1 MKFKKLILVS
11 IALLQLNIGYAK
23 TNIALIKHD
32 INAKFNPN
40 LSGYY
45 PSIQGKQFN
54 GINNIV
60 LKFIQNNFDNKQT
73 PYSTEVDYKK
83 IFEKSKFLSLSIDSS
98 RSNAT
103 ESYFNKYYTFDLLK
117 DKEITLSE
125 YLKYKKTSK
134 TNVVNKINN
143 FIVPCLSNKT
153 FLDYCSDITI
163 KNLIEN
169 KTKVNYSDISGFFIK
184 NTNEI
189 GVGFDSNKFTTT
201 FIYNLNTKKVYIN

>member
-11 IALLQLNIGYAK
+11 IALLQLNIGYTK

-54 GINNIV
+54 GVNNII

-83 IFEKSKFLSLSIDSS
+83 IFENSKFLSLSIDYS
-98 RSNAT
+98 RSNST
-103 ESYFNKYYTFDLLK
+103 ERYFNKYYTFDLLK

-134 TNVVNKINN
+134 TNVINKINN

-169 KTKVNYSDISGFFIK
+169 KTQVSYADISGFFIK
-184 NTNEI
+184 SNNEI
-189 GVGFDSNKFTTT
+189 GFGLDSSKFTAT
-201 FIYNLNTKKVYIN
+201 FIYNLNTKKVYID